1 MSGANVDQ
9 LDRTFCS

>member
-1 MSGANVDQ
+1 MSGVNSDQ